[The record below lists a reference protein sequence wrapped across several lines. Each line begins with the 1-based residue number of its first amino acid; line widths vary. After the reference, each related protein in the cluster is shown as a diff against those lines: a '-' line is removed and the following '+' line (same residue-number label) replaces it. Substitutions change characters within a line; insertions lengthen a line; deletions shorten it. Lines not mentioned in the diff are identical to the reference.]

1 MCPTDGIGE
10 LRRLAWSGVPE
21 EVRPIVWQLL
31 LVSLSRLASTDGQ
44 NYLPLPVQPRL
55 TTLHRKR
62 KEYSQLVDQYF
73 GRGLASLDQQVSFP
87 RSTGLTVDVASDRD
101 RCTAYKTRCPTMVD
115 HDGSAISGAHTVCLG
130 HASSRLGIRAGDQ

>member
-1 MCPTDGIGE
+1 LPRFSGE
-10 LRRLAWSGVPE
+10 GTKMEAAWILVSPGRRLCSRADWLGEMRRLAWSGVPE

-31 LVSLSRLASTDGQ
+31 LVSPMRNSKDRIDKQ

-73 GRGLASLDQQVSFP
+73 GRGLASLDQQVRVAIIS
-87 RSTGLTVDVASDRD
+87 RLT
-101 RCTAYKTRCPTMVD
+101 TRC
-115 HDGSAISGAHTVCLG
+115 GIK
-130 HASSRLGIRAGDQ
+130 SRLTCPVPGPASHCGQR

>member
-1 MCPTDGIGE
+1 VTGE

-31 LVSLSRLASTDGQ
+31 LVSRHWTINKKDSTHQQ

-73 GRGLASLDQQVSFP
+73 GRGLASLDQQVRQP
-87 RSTGLTVDVASDRD
+87 DLKKAD
-101 RCTAYKTRCPTMVD
+101 M
-115 HDGSAISGAHTVCLG
+115 
-130 HASSRLGIRAGDQ
+130 

>member
-1 MCPTDGIGE
+1 MEAVWILVSPGRRLCFRADWLGE

-31 LVSLSRLASTDGQ
+31 LVSHARNSRDRIDKQ

-73 GRGLASLDQQVSFP
+73 GRGLASLDQQVRLNKLP
-87 RSTGLTVDVASDRD
+87 TLTD
-101 RCTAYKTRCPTMVD
+101 RCGIK
-115 HDGSAISGAHTVCLG
+115 
-130 HASSRLGIRAGDQ
+130 SRLTCPVLGPAFHYGQR